1 MQKEKSWLSADD
13 PPELSANESCVMKH
27 AIRLIYGWT
36 NSIEEVQEMMEMARF
51 ATKVIEEGL

>member
-1 MQKEKSWLSADD
+1 
-13 PPELSANESCVMKH
+13 MKH